1 MNIDPFKDAPNVQN
15 DLETSEL
22 AKNTGD
28 VNEADNDINY
38 DAPLAEN
45 TTEEVKENLEKT
57 CDSRCPEN
65 HGEWEG
71 ERGNSK
77 WVPEGDY
84 VPPEKSPEGNKPYSN
99 PDQLS
104 WKEILE
110 KYGIDGIT
118 FVDGYPDFSE
128 ISKGTV
134 EIEGFETGGSDA
146 KNRNFRKADI
156 ELAKQRGCTPEEV
169 AKWRK
174 ENNYTWHECEDK
186 KTMMKVPNEVHAN
199 VPHDGGRSQN
209 D

>member
-22 AKNTGD
+22 AKNAGD

-104 WKEILE
+104 WKDSM
-110 KYGIDGIT
+110 GIPLWMDIRT
-118 FVDGYPDFSE
+118 LVRFPREQLKLKVLKLVEVTQKIE
-128 ISKGTV
+128 IS
-134 EIEGFETGGSDA
+134 
-146 KNRNFRKADI
+146 
-156 ELAKQRGCTPEEV
+156 
-169 AKWRK
+169 
-174 ENNYTWHECEDK
+174 
-186 KTMMKVPNEVHAN
+186 
-199 VPHDGGRSQN
+199 GRQILN
-209 D
+209 